1 MKSEDDSV
9 TIFRVFFLSIGSY
22 LIGSEYS
29 ASLGW
34 GIWFI
39 TMATN

>member
-1 MKSEDDSV
+1 MKEDDGV
-9 TIFRVFFLSIGSY
+9 TLGRVFFLSLGSY

-39 TMATN
+39 SMAIN

>member
-1 MKSEDDSV
+1 MNKEDDTV
-9 TIFRVFFLSIGSY
+9 TVFRVLFLSIGSY

-29 ASLGW
+29 PTLGW

-39 TMATN
+39 SMAIN

>member
-1 MKSEDDSV
+1 MKEDENV
-9 TIFRVFFLSIGSY
+9 TVFRVIFLSIGSF

-29 ASLGW
+29 AALGW

-39 TMATN
+39 SMAID

>member
-1 MKSEDDSV
+1 MTTFIEFLCI
-9 TIFRVFFLSIGSY
+9 TIGAT

-29 ASLGW
+29 AALGW

-39 TMATN
+39 AISLH

>member
-1 MKSEDDSV
+1 MKEDESV
-9 TIFRVFFLSIGSY
+9 TVFRVIFLSIGSF

-29 ASLGW
+29 AALGW

-39 TMATN
+39 SMAID

>member
-1 MKSEDDSV
+1 M
-9 TIFRVFFLSIGSY
+9 TIFIQVGFISIGSF

-29 ASLGW
+29 AALGW

-39 TMATN
+39 VMAHGD

>member
-1 MKSEDDSV
+1 MTFSDYMQL
-9 TIFRVFFLSIGSY
+9 IFIAIGSF

-29 ASLGW
+29 AALGW

-39 TMATN
+39 AMAHGS

>member
-1 MKSEDDSV
+1 MKEDEGV
-9 TIFRVFFLSIGSY
+9 TFGRVLFLSIGSY

-29 ASLGW
+29 AALGW

-39 TMATN
+39 SMAID